1 MSQVKGNAKKFVF
14 FQRFKNTIA
23 TKLTIWFLL
32 LSLAP
37 LFILFVFVW
46 NNVDQQFIE
55 MTTQNM
61 YEQTKLLGTEI
72 SLLDNTDSIKTL
84 FIQNH
89 SKKFESFVVGTNET
103 NVVYFGER
111 GKFDEIYNKI
121 STEIIRQISIKSDGV
136 FVDADKKW
144 AAAFY
149 KVPGKE
155 FIVISF
161 VDISDALLPVTQIEN
176 TGLSQIGA
184 ALFVAAVV
192 SGLFIFLT
200 LKPIQELVKSTEKV
214 RAGNLDI
221 RIDPSRFEGEMETLA
236 IGFEQMIKDL
246 KIYQNQI
253 KKHGEEL
260 EQKVTKRT
268 KELDTKIN
276 ELTATK
282 TAVLNM
288 MEDTDETNKKL
299 VETQEELKNS
309 LEELKSLDV
318 KKDEFISI
326 AAHELKTPLTSIH
339 GFSQLLQNRDVAKN
353 PEKRE
358 KYLKIMDSETKRLAK
373 LVTDILDLSRIDL
386 GTLKL
391 NFEEVEISRLME
403 DVRREMNV
411 QMKKRGLKSE
421 YDLEKGL
428 PDIVTDKERL
438 TEILLNLI
446 NNAIKYTPKGKIT
459 VKVSREND
467 FVHFTVKDTGIGI
480 EKEYYDKLFQRF
492 YQIDSSYTR
501 KAGGTGLGL
510 ALCREFVTLLGGKI
524 WFESEEGKGSEFH
537 FILPLKGVKKEVMS
551 EEERKAREAL
561 NKSERVSKKLEKPGL
576 GLSFFFKVFPDS
588 FIFG

>member
-1 MSQVKGNAKKFVF
+1 MSQVKGNAKKFIF

-37 LFILFVFVW
+37 LVILFVFVW

-72 SLLDNTDSIKTL
+72 SLLDNTDSIESL
-84 FIQNH
+84 FIQNYN
-89 SKKFESFVVGTNET
+89 KKFESFVVGTNET

-149 KVPGKE
+149 KVPRKE

-161 VDISDALLPVTQIEN
+161 MDISDALLPLNQIEN

-260 EQKVTKRT
+260 EQKVTERT

-358 KYLKIMDSETKRLAK
+358 KYLKIMDNETKRLAK

-386 GTLKL
+386 RTLKL

-411 QMKKRGLKSE
+411 QMKEKGLKSE

-501 KAGGTGLGL
+501 KTGGTGLGL

-561 NKSERVSKKLEKPGL
+561 NKSERVSKKLEKTGIRP
-576 GLSFFFKVFPDS
+576 
-588 FIFG
+588 